1 MVSELVV
8 IAGLLVVFAAILTG
22 PFRVPAVE
30 HNLEVFLLI
39 AGIVALTLSGL
50 VVIPGVETGWS
61 LEIMEEA
68 LTAPLYITDIF
79 GIPIGIVQVVLL
91 VGLIIYIWHA
101 PIQRGIAMM
110 VSHLSLNIMIFSL
123 IVVLGLV
130 SSIISAIIA
139 SIILVEVL
147 CALPLQR
154 KAQVAATVAAC
165 FSIGL
170 GAVLTPLGEP
180 LSTIIVSKL
189 AGPPHFADFFY
200 LFDLLAVYIIPGVVA
215 FGIIGVVITRKFN
228 EGADATTCEVRRE
241 SIREVLL
248 RAVRVYIFIVA
259 LVLLG
264 EGFKPLILNYV
275 IYIPSEGL
283 YWVNTVSA
291 VLDNATLAAAEV
303 GPALSDLQIKAVLMS
318 LLVAGGML
326 IPGNIPNII
335 AAGKLKITSREWA
348 GLGIILGIPA
358 LLIYFAAVFLP
369 VYL

>member
-61 LEIMEEA
+61 LEIVEEA
-68 LTAPLYITDIF
+68 LTAPLYITDIL

-91 VGLIIYIWHA
+91 VGVIIYVWHA
-101 PIQRGIAMM
+101 PIQRGIGWM
-110 VSHLSLNIMIFSL
+110 VSHLSLSIVIFSL

-147 CALPLQR
+147 CALQR

-170 GAVLTPLGEP
+170 GAALTPLGEP
-180 LSTIIVSKL
+180 LSTIVVSKL

-200 LFDLLAVYIIPGVVA
+200 LFDLLAVYVIPGVVA
-215 FGIIGVVITRKFN
+215 FGIIGVVITRRFN
-228 EGADATTCEVRRE
+228 EGADAATCEVRRE

-259 LVLLG
+259 LVILG

>member
-1 MVSELVV
+1 MVSELAV
-8 IAGLLVVFAAILTG
+8 IAGLLVVFVIILIG
-22 PFRVPAVE
+22 PFRVPVIE
-30 HNLEVFLLI
+30 HNLEVFLFF
-39 AGIVALTLSGL
+39 AGVVALTLSGMIVL
-50 VVIPGVETGWS
+50 PGVETGWTQA
-61 LEIMEEA
+61 IVIEA
-68 LTAPLYITDIF
+68 LTAPLRITEVF
-79 GIPIGIVQVVLL
+79 GIPVGIVQVVFI
-91 VGLIIYIWHA
+91 VGLIIYVWHG
-101 PIQRGIAMM
+101 PIQRGISKMTTR
-110 VSHLSLNIMIFSL
+110 LSLSVMIFFL
-123 IVVLGLV
+123 TVLLGLV

-170 GAVLTPLGEP
+170 GAALTPLGEP
-180 LSTIIVSKL
+180 LSTIVVSKL
-189 AGPPHFADFFY
+189 VGPPHFASFFY
-200 LFDLLAVYIIPGVVA
+200 LFDLLAVYVLPGVIA
-215 FGIIGVVITRKFN
+215 FGIIGVVITRKYN
-228 EGADATTCEVRRE
+228 QGEEATTCEIKRE
-241 SIREVLL
+241 SIREVIL
-248 RAVRVYIFIVA
+248 RALKVYVFIVA

-303 GPALSDLQIKAVLMS
+303 GPVLSDIQIKAVLMS
-318 LLVAGGML
+318 LLVSGGML

-335 AAGKLKITSREWA
+335 AAGKLRITSKEWA
-348 GLGIILGIPA
+348 KFGVLLGIPA
-358 LLIYFAAVFLP
+358 LIIYFAAIFIP

>member
-8 IAGLLVVFAAILTG
+8 IAGLLVVFAAILVG
-22 PFRVPAVE
+22 PFRVPVIE
-30 HNLEVFLLI
+30 HNLEIFLLI
-39 AGIVALTLSGL
+39 AGVVALTLSGL

-61 LEIMEEA
+61 LAIVEEA
-68 LTAPLYITDIF
+68 LTAPLYITDLF
-79 GIPIGIVQVVLL
+79 GIPIGIVQVVLI
-91 VGLIIYIWHA
+91 VGLVIYVWHA
-101 PIQRGIAMM
+101 PIQRGIARMTAR
-110 VSHLSLNIMIFSL
+110 LSLSVMIFFL
-123 IVVLGLV
+123 TVVLGLV
-130 SSIISAIIA
+130 SSIVSAIIA
-139 SIILVEVL
+139 AIILVEII

-170 GAVLTPLGEP
+170 GAALTPLGEP
-180 LSTIIVSKL
+180 LSTIVISKL
-189 AGPPHFADFFY
+189 SGPPHFADFFY
-200 LFDLLAVYIIPGVVA
+200 LFDLLGVYIIPGVVA
-215 FGIIGVVITRKFN
+215 FGIVGVVITRKFN
-228 EGADATTCEVRRE
+228 VGDEATSCEIRRE
-241 SIREVLL
+241 TIREVLL
-248 RAVRVYIFIVA
+248 RAVRVYIFIAA

-291 VLDNATLAAAEV
+291 VLDNATLAAAEI

-335 AAGKLKITSREWA
+335 AAGKLRITSREWA
-348 GLGIILGIPA
+348 GFGIILGIPA
-358 LLIYFAAVFLP
+358 LLIYFIAVFIP
-369 VYL
+369 VWL